1 MTIWNGQD
9 LLDTLRSMGLSD
21 WVGFPDGLR
30 ARFLTGDFEAG
41 LRLATAIG
49 EAAERANHHP
59 DLTLTYP
66 HLDVRLISHDSGS
79 VTDRDT
85 ALAGEISELAAAAGV
100 AADPAAPTMLELA
113 LDTAHRDRI
122 APFWAA
128 LLTGDASNVDGDDVR
143 DPGGRV
149 PLLWFQGTEE
159 HDVPRQR
166 MHVDV
171 WVSVDQAAARIDAA
185 VRAGGEVVD
194 DSQAPSFTVLADADG
209 NRACVCTIA
218 DRGRG

>member
-1 MTIWNGQD
+1 MTTWTGQD
-9 LLDTLRSMGLSD
+9 LLDTLRTAGLAD

-30 ARFLTGDFEAG
+30 ARFLTGDFDAG
-41 LRLATAIG
+41 LRLAAAIG
-49 EAAERANHHP
+49 EAADRANHHP
-59 DLTLTYP
+59 DLTLTFP
-66 HLDVRLISHDSGS
+66 HLDVRLISHDTGS

-85 ALAGEISELAAAAGV
+85 ALAGEISALAAAAGV

-128 LLTGDASNVDGDDVR
+128 LLTGDATNVDGDDVK

-149 PLLWFQGTEE
+149 PLLWFQRTEE
-159 HDVPRQR
+159 HDVPKQR

-171 WVSVDQAAARIDAA
+171 WVSADEAEGRIAAAVD
-185 VRAGGEVVD
+185 AGGSIDD